1 MPYFAHTKK
10 NVCVYDHYIMHIHT
24 QTYANIKW
32 SPISMTVCRIAVRY
46 YFWPIDITDFVS
58 NLIKPSSRTEFDN
71 NMKREKK
78 EWPLCACA
86 HSGNNNESAPSF
98 IAYIRRCWI
107 AALFCI
113 RTRYCKP
120 NLDHWFDSHEE
131 WHFFMYTHIYTN
143 SYVSFLYFNVF
154 FVSLSIFWLFCS
166 ISANV
171 SQRWFVLLQ
180 LHIGREEKK
189 RRIWC
194 FSIYIKFFK
203 CEI

>member
-32 SPISMTVCRIAVRY
+32 SPISMTVCRIAARY

-131 WHFFMYTHIYTN
+131 WHFFMYTHTSTQIRMY
-143 SYVSFLYFNVF
+143 
-154 FVSLSIFWLFCS
+154 LFC
-166 ISANV
+166 ISTFFCFAFHFLIILFNFCKCV
-171 SQRWFVLLQ
+171 ATLVCFVTVTY
-180 LHIGREEKK
+180 RTRRKEEKNMMLFHLYQ
-189 RRIWC
+189 I
-194 FSIYIKFFK
+194 F
-203 CEI
+203 